1 MLARRA
7 SCEVSARF
15 LTSYAFGYAMWLLY
29 GLSVS
34 NLERTGVL
42 QQLTLPLERRS
53 AAALDAVLD
62 AVRDRFGPDAVTRAV
77 LLGRGPR
84 GAPWL
89 LPDE

>member
-1 MLARRA
+1 MPTIERKG
-7 SCEVSARF
+7 
-15 LTSYAFGYAMWLLY
+15 LTLL

-34 NLERTGVL
+34 NLERAGVL

-53 AAALDAVLD
+53 SSSLDAVVD

-84 GAPWL
+84 TAPWL